1 MANVLGRLIPQIV
14 GDYPKSFTTLFNK
27 ISISTSTS
35 EDEIRLILWKAF
47 EFGKSCHSGQKRLSG
62 KPYFSDHCVSVAN
75 ILADWKMD
83 HNTIIGGLLHDTVE
97 DSDISID
104 QIKKQFGDDVAQ
116 MVDGVTKLGHLEFTN
131 RQEKQ
136 AGNFMKLLL
145 SVAQDLRVVMIK
157 FADRL
162 HNMKTLHYMSRLK
175 QHRIAKETRDV
186 YVPLAHRLGM
196 ASVKWELEDMVM
208 ATLHP
213 KKHKEIKAK
222 LKATKRQ
229 REKVIN
235 QVITPI
241 QCELKDF
248 DLNAEIF
255 GRPKSIFSIF
265 GKMITRNKTFEE
277 IFDLYAIRVLV
288 DELEQCYL
296 ILGVIHQLYSP
307 VQERFKDFIAT
318 PKSNGYQS
326 IHTTVIGPNG
336 NMVEIQIRTQ
346 KMDETAEIGV
356 AAHWRY
362 KEGKNTSTD
371 LGGNV
376 KWLRELI
383 DILQSET
390 ADPNEFMHLLK
401 IDLFDDEIFVFTP
414 KGDLVQ
420 LPNNSTV
427 IDFAFQIHTQVGLH
441 CLGSKINHKV
451 VPLNTV
457 LKNGDRVE
465 ILTSSTQ
472 KPSYGWLKFV
482 VTSKA
487 RTHINRYL
495 KSIRRDEC
503 IHIGKEILEKSL
515 RRNKLGSLSNTYSEE
530 ARQLILSLNN
540 KIRVLEID
548 GRQAK
553 DDAEKEDVSGI
564 FAELMTDVDVVE
576 SGLTTGTRKRTHE
589 EVLALRERLEVYG
602 NPTYIAAF
610 DKLSSVERWK
620 ETDPNVF
627 NRLISDIGD
636 GKYESLDDVLDAMM
650 ELSINPDDWKAA
662 LTYYNAFDEDI
673 KRGKMPIYQTNQTYK
688 DLMKINSRSI
698 L

>member
-145 SVAQDLRVVMIK
+145 SVAQDLRVVIIK

-162 HNMKTLHYMSRLK
+162 HNMKTLHYLSRLK

-248 DLNAEIF
+248 DLN
-255 GRPKSIFSIF
+255 
-265 GKMITRNKTFEE
+265 
-277 IFDLYAIRVLV
+277 
-288 DELEQCYL
+288 
-296 ILGVIHQLYSP
+296 
-307 VQERFKDFIAT
+307 
-318 PKSNGYQS
+318 
-326 IHTTVIGPNG
+326 
-336 NMVEIQIRTQ
+336 
-346 KMDETAEIGV
+346 
-356 AAHWRY
+356 
-362 KEGKNTSTD
+362 
-371 LGGNV
+371 
-376 KWLRELI
+376 
-383 DILQSET
+383 
-390 ADPNEFMHLLK
+390 
-401 IDLFDDEIFVFTP
+401 
-414 KGDLVQ
+414 
-420 LPNNSTV
+420 
-427 IDFAFQIHTQVGLH
+427 
-441 CLGSKINHKV
+441 
-451 VPLNTV
+451 
-457 LKNGDRVE
+457 
-465 ILTSSTQ
+465 
-472 KPSYGWLKFV
+472 
-482 VTSKA
+482 
-487 RTHINRYL
+487 
-495 KSIRRDEC
+495 
-503 IHIGKEILEKSL
+503 
-515 RRNKLGSLSNTYSEE
+515 
-530 ARQLILSLNN
+530 
-540 KIRVLEID
+540 
-548 GRQAK
+548 
-553 DDAEKEDVSGI
+553 
-564 FAELMTDVDVVE
+564 
-576 SGLTTGTRKRTHE
+576 
-589 EVLALRERLEVYG
+589 
-602 NPTYIAAF
+602 
-610 DKLSSVERWK
+610 
-620 ETDPNVF
+620 
-627 NRLISDIGD
+627 
-636 GKYESLDDVLDAMM
+636 
-650 ELSINPDDWKAA
+650 
-662 LTYYNAFDEDI
+662 
-673 KRGKMPIYQTNQTYK
+673 
-688 DLMKINSRSI
+688 
-698 L
+698 